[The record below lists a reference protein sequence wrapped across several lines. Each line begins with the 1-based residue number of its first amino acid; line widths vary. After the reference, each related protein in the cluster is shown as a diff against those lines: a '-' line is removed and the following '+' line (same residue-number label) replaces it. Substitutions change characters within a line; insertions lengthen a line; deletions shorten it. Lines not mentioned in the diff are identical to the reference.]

1 MRMFIDFQNNDELL
15 EKLAVII
22 QKITYH
28 NNVKG
33 LYFISLFKETL
44 LYIILI
50 RQGKPDIHRDFHR
63 KAKKYRKKPKF

>member
-44 LYIILI
+44 
-50 RQGKPDIHRDFHR
+50 
-63 KAKKYRKKPKF
+63 